1 MRTAVGVYRGGM
13 GTDKSPGAD
22 TSIDTA
28 TYLAHAVAAT
38 HASHYVP
45 AASTETQPTWR
56 TARDRLQ
63 CRAELAPSD
72 VRRAHEILGWAASLR
87 PRRADSYRAR
97 MAACLAHERLTSEQL
112 PLAASA
118 VRAFNLHLY
127 YEIRGR
133 KSRLRREQDQ
143 QPGAGEGP
151 AAPLAAVRI

>member
-1 MRTAVGVYRGGM
+1 MRT
-13 GTDKSPGAD
+13 DESSSSD

-38 HASHYVP
+38 HSGHYVP
-45 AASTETQPTWR
+45 AASTEVQPTWR
-56 TARDRLQ
+56 AARDRFDAGADLTP
-63 CRAELAPSD
+63 AD
-72 VRRAHEILGWAASLR
+72 IHRAHEILGWSASLR

-97 MAACLAHERLTSEQL
+97 MAACLAHERLGDEQL

-133 KSRLRREQDQ
+133 KSRANRAQ
-143 QPGAGEGP
+143 
-151 AAPLAAVRI
+151 AA